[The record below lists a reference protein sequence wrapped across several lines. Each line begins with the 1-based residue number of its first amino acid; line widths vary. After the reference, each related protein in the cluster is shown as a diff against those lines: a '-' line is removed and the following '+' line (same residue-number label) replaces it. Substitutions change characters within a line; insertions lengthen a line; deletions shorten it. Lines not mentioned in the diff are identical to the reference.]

1 MAAGRLKFWGWGRED
16 EALTS
21 AEVSRLE
28 SAYAKRFGV
37 AGFEAA
43 PAPKAEDIGLRAP
56 RVKVP
61 GALSDMCT
69 TDHYERLLHTYG
81 KSFFDSA
88 RVFARD
94 FSNPPD
100 VVAFPRGESDLV
112 SVLDWCD
119 TIDAVAIPWGAA
131 RASWAGWSRRA
142 PIGPRSRSI

>member
-1 MAAGRLKFWGWGRED
+1 MVARLKFWGWGRED
-16 EALTS
+16 EVLS
-21 AEVSRLE
+21 REEVARLE
-28 SAYAKRFGV
+28 AAYAQRFGV
-37 AGFEAA
+37 SGFDVTS
-43 PAPKAEDIGLRAP
+43 APKAEEIVLRAP
-56 RVKVP
+56 RAAVP
-61 GALSDMCT
+61 GALSDMCSS
-69 TDHYERLLHTYG
+69 DHYERLLHTYG

-100 VVAFPRGESDLV
+100 VIAFPRSESDLV